1 MPTTIELILQVDA
14 DGASS
19 ADLRKRFSVTVYPSL
34 QLFPAGRKCPAS
46 HNKRGIVL
54 PWYHP
59 YDLLV
64 AEIRKHID

>member
-54 PWYHP
+54 PWYLA